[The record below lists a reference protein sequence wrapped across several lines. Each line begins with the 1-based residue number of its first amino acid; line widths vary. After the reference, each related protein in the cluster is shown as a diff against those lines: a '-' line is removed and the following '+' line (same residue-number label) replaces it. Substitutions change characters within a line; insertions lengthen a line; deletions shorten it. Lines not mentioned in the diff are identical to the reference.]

1 MSGCSGEMGEFG
13 DYFKTWNWE
22 AGFRYSRNEG
32 QDLSIGEVS
41 QPGLRDALLDTN
53 PATAFN
59 PFLGL
64 LGHNSKAARSGVYV
78 TLHNS
83 GEFELPLGY
92 ATFNGDLFNLPA
104 GPVSFAI
111 GGEYRGERMTRDR
124 DSLNQTFQSI
134 GSTDGQGFRVNRDVW
149 SIYQEVRVPFTSPTW
164 NFPAFYSF
172 EVDFAEREE
181 WYSQNTSTVLAPFQ
195 PATSSQY
202 NGQRPKV
209 SVRWQPLDPKYIGAL
224 TLRGSYTE
232 AFHAPTLFEISP
244 AGEQNF
250 PQVERGGDPF
260 SRLTEGPDRGTAYW
274 KSPAAT
280 GSRL

>member
-1 MSGCSGEMGEFG
+1 
-13 DYFKTWNWE
+13 
-22 AGFRYSRNEG
+22 RNEEELVHG
-32 QDLSIGEVS
+32 GSVS
-41 QPGLRDALLDTN
+41 SSGLREALLDTN

-59 PFLGL
+59 PFLGFY
-64 LGHNSKAARSGVYV
+64 GRNSKAAISRVYV
-78 TLHNS
+78 TQHRS

-92 ATFNGDLFNLPA
+92 VTINGDLFNLPA
-104 GPVSFAI
+104 GPVSVAV

-124 DSLNQTFQSI
+124 DPLNQTFNSI
-134 GSTDGQGFRVNRDVW
+134 GSVDGQGFRGNRDVW

-164 NFPAFYSF
+164 NFPGFYSF

-181 WYSQNTSTVLAPFQ
+181 WYSQNTSTVLTPYQ

-232 AFHAPTLFEISP
+232 AFHTPTLSEISP
-244 AGEQNF
+244 ASTAGVADF
-250 PQVERGGDPF
+250 CFDP
-260 SRLTEGPDRGTAYW
+260 LTILSDLVVRIII
-274 KSPAAT
+274 
-280 GSRL
+280 